1 MSPPRWLAGSDPRRT
16 AVRAAVIIGVA
27 LITFTFILLPVRGVG
42 ISMEPT
48 IEQGDLIFVNLLAY
62 RFRDPRR
69 GDVVAVRIAGR
80 SLVYVKRLIGLPG
93 EEFELRE
100 GVLYINGE
108 PIEEPY
114 VIKRVPWNIGPVM
127 LGPDQYFVVG
137 DNRSMRVDE
146 HEMGIAPR
154 ARLIGP
160 KLF

>member
-1 MSPPRWLAGSDPRRT
+1 
-16 AVRAAVIIGVA
+16 VRAAVIIGVA

-69 GDVVAVRIAGR
+69 GDIVAVRIAGR

-100 GVLYINGE
+100 GVLRINGE
-108 PIEEPY
+108 SIEEPY
-114 VIKRVPWNIGPVM
+114 VTKRVPWNIGPVT
-127 LGPDQYFVVG
+127 LGADQYFVVG

>member
-1 MSPPRWLAGSDPRRT
+1 MN
-16 AVRAAVIIGVA
+16 
-27 LITFTFILLPVRGVG
+27 LI
-42 ISMEPT
+42 
-48 IEQGDLIFVNLLAY
+48 AY

-69 GDVVAVRIAGR
+69 GDIVAVRIAGR

-100 GVLYINGE
+100 GVLRVNGE

-114 VIKRVPWNIGPVM
+114 VTKRVPWNIGPVT
-127 LGPDQYFVVG
+127 LGADQYFVVG

>member
-1 MSPPRWLAGSDPRRT
+1 MSPPRWLAGSHPRRT

-69 GDVVAVRIAGR
+69 GDIVAVRIAGR

-100 GVLYINGE
+100 GVLRINGE
-108 PIEEPY
+108 SIEEPY
-114 VIKRVPWNIGPVM
+114 VTKRVPWNIGPVT
-127 LGPDQYFVVG
+127 LGADQYFVVG